1 MDDSARQADDS
12 LEAALARHGFE
23 FSSEQVEAL
32 SRYAAA
38 LWEWNGRLNLTR
50 HTTFERFVGRDV
62 LDSAQLAQLLNP
74 SEKILDVG
82 TGGGVPGVIIAILR
96 PDLKVTLSESIAK
109 KATAVEAIVR
119 QSEIK
124 VGVKHARAED
134 VVQSERLDTLVIR
147 AVAPLP
153 KLLTWFKPHWK
164 NIGRMLIIKGPSWI
178 EERGKARHHG
188 LMSGLQM
195 RRVATYPLPDSG
207 AESVILEIRA
217 KSDA

>member
-23 FSSEQVEAL
+23 FSPEQVEAL

-62 LDSAQLAQLLNP
+62 LDGAQLAQLLNP
-74 SEKILDVG
+74 NEKILDVG

-134 VVQSERLDTLVIR
+134 VVQSERFDTLVIR
-147 AVAPLP
+147 AVAPLV

-164 NIGRMLIIKGPSWI
+164 NIGRLLIIKGPSWL
-178 EERGKARHHG
+178 EERGEARHRG

-195 RRVATYPLPDSG
+195 RKATTYPLVGSG
-207 AESVILEIRA
+207 AESVILEIRLR
-217 KSDA
+217 K